1 MSTHSAN
8 TGSVLALLMSGNPP
22 VPWAGISRVFQ
33 ILTNRPRENTSKRV
47 IVNLE
52 VNVREICGEICGDV
66 LLVYY
71 CIY

>member
-33 ILTNRPRENTSKRV
+33 ILTNRPHENTSKRV

-52 VNVREICGEICGDV
+52 VY
-66 LLVYY
+66 LLGKFAGQFAGWFY
-71 CIY
+71 